1 MQLNFPTVALPS
13 ILILMDPR
21 IYSLVAIAA
30 LGYFVDIFDLALFGI
45 VRVQSLK
52 DLGVSDAEL
61 LSVGVKLLNSQML
74 GLLFGGLFWG
84 VLGDRWGRLKVL
96 FGSILLYSL
105 ANLANAFV
113 QTASMYA
120 LLRGIAG
127 VGLAG
132 ELGAAI
138 TLISETL
145 PKEKRGYGTAVVA
158 GVGLSGAVAAGVLA
172 EWVSWRITYIVGGVL
187 GLLLL
192 LLRLK
197 VTESPLFNQLKTQKQ
212 ISRGNLLLLFSSPK
226 RLLKY
231 LSCILIAVPIWFC
244 AGILMTF
251 APELGEALHTQE
263 PLSAGRAILFSYIGV
278 AIGDILSGLL
288 SQWLKSRKKVILGA
302 LIIEAFLIAL
312 ILTRTHLHSSTF
324 YFFSFLIGLA
334 TGYWAV
340 FVTVTSE
347 QFGTNLRS
355 TATTSAPNWVRAS
368 VVPMTLCLTFLKPH
382 WGLLPSISFIG
393 AVVFLLAGISL
404 FVIEETFARDL
415 GFYEE

>member
-1 MQLNFPTVALPS
+1 
-13 ILILMDPR
+13 MDSR
-21 IYSLVAIAA
+21 IYSLVAVAA

-45 VRVQSLK
+45 VRVQSLR
-52 DLGVSDAEL
+52 DLGIPESEL
-61 LSVGVKLLNSQML
+61 LPVGVKLLNFQML
-74 GLLFGGLFWG
+74 GLLVGGLFWG

-113 QTASMYA
+113 HNASVYA
-120 LLRGIAG
+120 WLRGIAG
-127 VGLAG
+127 LGLAG

-138 TLISETL
+138 TLVSETL
-145 PKEKRGYGTAVVA
+145 PKEKRGYGTAFVA
-158 GVGLSGAVAAGVLA
+158 GVGLSGAVAAGLLA
-172 EWVSWRITYIVGGVL
+172 EYVSWRVTYLVGGVL

-192 LLRLK
+192 FLRLK
-197 VTESPLFNQLKTQKQ
+197 VAESPLFSKLKTDKR
-212 ISRGNLLLLFSSPK
+212 ISRGKLILLFSPPK

-251 APELGEALHTQE
+251 APELGQALHIRE

-278 AIGDILSGLL
+278 AIGDVLSGFL

-302 LIIEAFLIAL
+302 MVIEAFLIIL
-312 ILTRTHLHSSTF
+312 ILSQHHLSASAF
-324 YFFSFLIGLA
+324 YVLSFFIGLA

-355 TATTSAPNWVRAS
+355 TATTSAPNFVRAS
-368 VVPMTLCLTFLKPH
+368 VVPMTLCLTLLKPH
-382 WGLLPSISFIG
+382 WGLLPSVSLIG
-393 AVVFLLAGISL
+393 VTVFLMAGISL
-404 FVIEETFARDL
+404 FFLDETFARDL
-415 GFYEE
+415 NFYEE